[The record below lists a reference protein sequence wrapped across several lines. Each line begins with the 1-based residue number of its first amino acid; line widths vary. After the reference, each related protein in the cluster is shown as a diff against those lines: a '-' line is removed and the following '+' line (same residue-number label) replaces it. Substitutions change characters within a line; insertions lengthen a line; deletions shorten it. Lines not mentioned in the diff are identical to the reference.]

1 MEPQGKSRGDKY
13 IPQKIT
19 LACMHNYD
27 IAVKNVYNLENCC
40 AEGKAD

>member
-1 MEPQGKSRGDKY
+1 M
-13 IPQKIT
+13 

-40 AEGKAD
+40 AEGKADREVSWYNDGQCAICSVT